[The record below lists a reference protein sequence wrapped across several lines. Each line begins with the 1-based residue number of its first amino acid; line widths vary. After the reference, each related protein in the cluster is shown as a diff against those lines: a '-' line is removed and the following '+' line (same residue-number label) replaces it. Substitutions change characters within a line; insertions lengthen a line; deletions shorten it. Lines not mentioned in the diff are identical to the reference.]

1 MIRLV
6 IILFTAVPLAAQGMD
21 PADSAGLVRL
31 QELRSIYDPSGG
43 DWETAVEMA
52 HLLHDLRRDKPALRI
67 LVTVPGDNL
76 GPSDRLFLAS
86 LHLFDSDIPAA
97 FAAAAPVC
105 IVPIAV
111 ITAAA
116 LLSVVLIIRR
126 RKGRNG

>member
-6 IILFTAVPLAAQGMD
+6 LILLTAIPLAVQGMD

-31 QELRSIYDPSGG
+31 QELRAVYEPSGG

-67 LVTVPGDNL
+67 LVTVPGDSL
-76 GPSDRLFLAS
+76 GSSDRLFLAS

-111 ITAAA
+111 IAAAA
-116 LLSVVLIIRR
+116 LLLAALVIRR